1 MKQTH
6 LFLLRSFILCFL
18 IPSLSFTDFISV
30 ALCVQTRLSMQ
41 KLVKNLIAYNELVSG
56 AFQTAFGFVNLQ
68 NVQGMALT
76 IASL

>member
-6 LFLLRSFILCFL
+6 LFLLRSFILCFP

-41 KLVKNLIAYNELVSG
+41 KLVKNLIAYNELVLG
-56 AFQTAFGFVNLQ
+56 AFQTAFGFVNSQ

-76 IASL
+76 ISGL